1 MLRKPL
7 FLILLLGVILLV
19 LNRCKT
25 SSKTTS
31 TPPNISLQS
40 SFSYVYV
47 PHKSQEYSYA
57 VSFKA
62 DTSKNFSFSYIGMG
76 QNPII
81 ETISGQ
87 YKVLQDSSFELVK
100 GLLVKQINEKLFLR
114 ISEED
119 SLSTFLKGEY
129 ILENMKIS
137 NTNEKEALMGIAGY
151 SMVFTSKD
159 NTTQYVASEYGKI
172 FELENGLK
180 NEYDLNLKSSFLS
193 EGFYHLGSFDGKF
206 NLKANIQ
213 EGLNYIYPANTSVEG
228 RKIEG
233 SLKIIMPQ
241 ILINGNWQLEEIE
254 GKSVKEFKFP
264 NSKPII
270 NFSGNGQRLIGVN
283 GCNQIFGSLNYVGNT
298 FKWMGNLGSTKM
310 FCEGTDDNLFT
321 EKLNNA
327 NNFQTNGSV
336 LELYENNNRVLTFSK
351 KAETLEK

>member
-7 FLILLLGVILLV
+7 FLTFLLGVIV
-19 LNRCKT
+19 LGLNSCKT
-25 SSKTTS
+25 SSKTTN

-62 DTSKNFSFSYIGMG
+62 DTFKNFSFSFIGMG

-100 GLLVKQINEKLFLR
+100 GILVREINKNLFLR
-114 ISEED
+114 ITEED
-119 SLSTFLKGEY
+119 SLTTFLKGEY
-129 ILENMKIS
+129 IIENMKIL
-137 NTNEKEALMGIAGY
+137 NTNDKEALMGIAGY
-151 SMVFTSKD
+151 TMVFTSKD
-159 NTTQYVASEYGKI
+159 NLSQYIASEYGKI
-172 FELENGLK
+172 YEINNGLQ
-180 NEYDLNLKSSFLS
+180 NEYDLNLKSSFIS
-193 EGFYHLGSFDGKF
+193 EGLYHLGSFDGKF
-206 NLKANIQ
+206 NMKANVQ
-213 EGLNYIYPANTSVEG
+213 EGKSYLYAANISVEG
-228 RKIEG
+228 KNIEG

-264 NSKPII
+264 NTIPII
-270 NFSGNGQRLIGVN
+270 NFSGNGQRLIGVD
-283 GCNQIFGSLNYVGNT
+283 GCNQIFGSLNYVGNN
-298 FKWMGNLGSTKM
+298 FKWLGNLASTKR
-310 FCEGTDDNLFT
+310 FCENTDDNLFS

-336 LELYENNNRVLTFSK
+336 LELYENNNKVLTFSK
-351 KAETLEK
+351 KEETLEK